1 MRAGRSGASVVWPA
15 RSPLSPS
22 PGCSRSP
29 STTPWSNFR
38 PPAGL
43 GLETRHGWLSNGRL
57 GAVIVLIGLWQV
69 WFFVA
74 WRGWPFST
82 LEQRWQRLL
91 LGNPVILAGG
101 IATYAA
107 GRGLG
112 ARPGTLSAVAGSLI
126 AAALVL
132 AMLFEGWLPG
142 RGRLTSSGERIAL
155 SAWILVVGAAL
166 DLLVRAYATHLH
178 W

>member
-1 MRAGRSGASVVWPA
+1 
-15 RSPLSPS
+15 
-22 PGCSRSP
+22 
-29 STTPWSNFR
+29 
-38 PPAGL
+38 
-43 GLETRHGWLSNGRL
+43 
-57 GAVIVLIGLWQV
+57 VIALIGLWQV

-142 RGRLTSSGERIAL
+142 RLTSSGERIAL
-155 SAWILVVGAAL
+155 SAGIVVLGAAL
-166 DLLVRAYATHLH
+166 DLPLHAYATHLH
-178 W
+178 WTRAKPSEWVAHATLNAIGVAIILHVAIGRRWPFGGQRSREAA